1 MRQHKYKDCDFACCS
16 TFFQPDT
23 YGKVVCIENAFV
35 VKNIE
40 NASLIY
46 LHLSKDETTDE
57 R

>member
-23 YGKVVCIENAFV
+23 YGKVVSRENAF

>member
-1 MRQHKYKDCDFACCS
+1 MGQHKYKDSDFSCYP
-16 TFFQPDT
+16 TLFQPVI
-23 YGKVVCIENAFV
+23 YGRVVCRENAFII
-35 VKNIE
+35 KNIE